1 MRTSVEWR
9 TLQIA
14 KSFGDNNLSFQLSNL
29 TYPPL
34 ETISPMG
41 KFLSLPPARVVENL
55 PISRKRAT
63 QRKHVKVLN
72 RNSCFIIDR
81 SFKQKFSSPSN
92 FLIYF
97 ALARDNEFR
106 LKTIQTLRRI
116 ASPSRFHVYI
126 TDRIYYFIF
135 CGHL

>member
-41 KFLSLPPARVVENL
+41 KFLYLPPARVVEAHSSAFSITCIYNRPNL
-55 PISRKRAT
+55 
-63 QRKHVKVLN
+63 L
-72 RNSCFIIDR
+72 FYFLR
-81 SFKQKFSSPSN
+81 SP
-92 FLIYF
+92 LI
-97 ALARDNEFR
+97 
-106 LKTIQTLRRI
+106 
-116 ASPSRFHVYI
+116 H
-126 TDRIYYFIF
+126 
-135 CGHL
+135 HLFELTGWG

>member
-14 KSFGDNNLSFQLSNL
+14 KSCGDNNLSFQLSNL

-41 KFLSLPPARVVENL
+41 KFLYLPPARVVENL
-55 PISRKRAT
+55 PISRKIAI

-72 RNSCFIIDR
+72 KNPCFLFDR
-81 SFKQKFSSPSN
+81 SSKQKFSSTLN
-92 FLIYF
+92 YLLYF
-97 ALARDNEFR
+97 ALARNNECRSKQF
-106 LKTIQTLRRI
+106 KN
-116 ASPSRFHVYI
+116 
-126 TDRIYYFIF
+126 
-135 CGHL
+135 

>member
-14 KSFGDNNLSFQLSNL
+14 KSCGDNNLSFQLSNL

-41 KFLSLPPARVVENL
+41 KFLYLPPARVVEAH
-55 PISRKRAT
+55 SSA
-63 QRKHVKVLN
+63 
-72 RNSCFIIDR
+72 
-81 SFKQKFSSPSN
+81 FS
-92 FLIYF
+92 I
-97 ALARDNEFR
+97 
-106 LKTIQTLRRI
+106 TCI
-116 ASPSRFHVYI
+116 YI